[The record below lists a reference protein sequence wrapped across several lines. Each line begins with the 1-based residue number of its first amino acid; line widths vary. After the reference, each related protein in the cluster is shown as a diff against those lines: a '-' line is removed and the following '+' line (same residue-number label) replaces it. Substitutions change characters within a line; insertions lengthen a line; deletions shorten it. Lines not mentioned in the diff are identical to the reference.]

1 MRHRRSPASP
11 SLAALADATPAGRDR
26 LVDLVR
32 AASIV
37 VVALGHWTMAA
48 LAPRP
53 DGGLQVRNILEVTPW
68 AHALTWVF
76 QVMPLFFFAAGFTSA
91 LALSRRQ
98 RSWSAFA
105 ASRLVRVLPPTVLFV
120 AVWLVLSWALVRA
133 GVPAGVVDSA
143 GDAAA
148 MPLWFLA
155 VFLLLAMVAPA
166 QYRLHRRH
174 RWLLL
179 PLLPVLALLLD
190 RLQGT
195 ALAPLGY
202 LNYLVVFGFSQ
213 ELGFLYA
220 DGALV
225 RARRRWWL
233 AATAAALGVLLV
245 LTGPGPYPVS
255 MLGLPG
261 QEVSNMLPPSVCV
274 IAVGVVQL
282 GLVMLAR
289 PALLRW
295 LERPRA
301 WRTVVAANSAVMTLF
316 LWHITGL
323 VLAAGAAY
331 LAGLALPP
339 IGSARWWAEKPLW
352 LVAAAAVTAAL
363 VLLLSPV
370 ERAAA
375 ARAGFERAGS
385 EGADSAPSGTAGLAA
400 PVAVAGLTMVACAGF
415 ANPLERS
422 GVALAGQQFTP
433 AAGAALLGLAWL
445 LSRRSGLSS
454 SR

>member
-1 MRHRRSPASP
+1 
-11 SLAALADATPAGRDR
+11 
-26 LVDLVR
+26 
-32 AASIV
+32 
-37 VVALGHWTMAA
+37 
-48 LAPRP
+48 
-53 DGGLQVRNILEVTPW
+53 
-68 AHALTWVF
+68 
-76 QVMPLFFFAAGFTSA
+76 
-91 LALSRRQ
+91 
-98 RSWSAFA
+98 
-105 ASRLVRVLPPTVLFV
+105 
-120 AVWLVLSWALVRA
+120 
-133 GVPAGVVDSA
+133 
-143 GDAAA
+143 

-166 QYRLHRRH
+166 QHRLHRRH
-174 RWLLL
+174 PWLLL

-233 AATAAALGVLLV
+233 AATAGALGALLV

-261 QEVSNMLPPSVCV
+261 QRVSNMLPPSVCV

-352 LVAAAAVTAAL
+352 LAAAAAVTAAL
-363 VLLLSPV
+363 VLLFSPV

-375 ARAGFERAGS
+375 ARAGSARAD
-385 EGADSAPSGTAGLAA
+385 AAPSRTAGLAT

-415 ANPLERS
+415 ADPLERS

-433 AAGAALLGLAWL
+433 AAGAALLGVAWL
-445 LSRRSGLSS
+445 LSRRSSLSS